1 MSVLLESNQK
11 ESIAVKKCST
21 WTSTSNSIQIVSI
34 FFRFLFIFNLFLGGF
49 FYVYSL
55 SVLLESNQKESIY
68 AVDIKKYS
76 TWNKAKK
83 KEKEKKMINDQPLTG
98 KSIEIGARIDTPIHV
113 VRHHLSLPIAN
124 LFFGGV
130 AQWRCHRRG
139 LIRCTISIFLV
150 VRHHQ
155 GPFIHFFIYS
165 NRSNTRVEFRKYLT

>member
-1 MSVLLESNQK
+1 MSVLLEFNQK
-11 ESIAVKKCST
+11 ELIDVKKCST

-34 FFRFLFIFNLFLGGF
+34 FFCFLFIFNFF
-49 FYVYSL
+49 FYVYSI
-55 SVLLESNQKESIY
+55 SMLLELNQKESIY

-83 KEKEKKMINDQPLTG
+83 KEKEKEKKMINDQPLTG